1 MQHYEIAS
9 LAIYSIMI
17 LYLNFVAKGRWKL
30 TLRVLNTVLILQ
42 WIFFGYLFLNMQGDE
57 SIYEVFNNLKSFL
70 HYNIKMSEKEVA
82 PTDPAEIL

>member
-1 MQHYEIAS
+1 MLDFEIAS

-42 WIFFGYLFLNMQGDE
+42 WIFFGYLYFNMQGDE
-57 SIYEVFNNLKSFL
+57 SIYDVFNNL
-70 HYNIKMSEKEVA
+70 
-82 PTDPAEIL
+82 